1 MTTLHKA
8 AQATLEFLESG
19 DFVYPAQLADDLRAA
34 LAQEPAQPNR
44 SAELKSWSLLAVRA
58 LDDCHRVIE
67 TIVAESTTEEEKLDE
82 LDKRVYELF
91 NQALCLHGVMTRS
104 QLDKA
109 TGFGRVDVTGPIDG
123 PAQPAGHAWGCKA
136 NAFGECSMGCAT
148 PQPAVQEP
156 VLYRFRDSES
166 CIRAMPGYVPP
177 KDWTPLYTR
186 PAPQPK
192 RLTNEQIV
200 KIFNDSDDG
209 QEFMELAIAIGRNVE
224 KAVLGEKP

>member
-109 TGFGRVDVTGPIDG
+109 TGFGRVDVTGPIT
-123 PAQPAGHAWGCKA
+123 ASLKA
-136 NAFGECSMGCAT
+136 NPQNLEISLRGGVIGVMTQVLEHHGIYRDGNFVLQCS
-148 PQPAVQEP
+148 
-156 VLYRFRDSES
+156 F
-166 CIRAMPGYVPP
+166 
-177 KDWTPLYTR
+177 
-186 PAPQPK
+186 
-192 RLTNEQIV
+192 
-200 KIFNDSDDG
+200 
-209 QEFMELAIAIGRNVE
+209 
-224 KAVLGEKP
+224 